1 MWLQH
6 TSDNLKAPGGFDGD
20 GEQMKSSIE
29 ALCDKLHYSKST
41 GTLSVRLKIYSGKTN
56 PKAPYLKE
64 LPA

>member
-1 MWLQH
+1 
-6 TSDNLKAPGGFDGD
+6 
-20 GEQMKSSIE
+20 MKSSIE
-29 ALCDKLHYSKST
+29 ALCDKLHYSKSS